1 VGTGA
6 GTGAGAWRM
15 GEECASGT
23 GAVAAR
29 AQLWSSRGL
38 SSSPLSMLRTLADS
52 RSALAL
58 AATALALA
66 ATALAIETPLA
77 VESVE
82 HADPAGRTRGTGRS
96 DLNADADATDARSG

>member
-58 AATALALA
+58 AATALA
-66 ATALAIETPLA
+66 IETPLA
-77 VESVE
+77 VKSVE